1 VIVFSQRLRSRTS
14 VCFCFRF
21 YFSAPIDRP
30 PLGVD
35 AQAKASLMAVIG
47 WSGEPVRQLG
57 IEFAKGLDKLRAAGW
72 LLSRAR
78 PIFRHSLIAVGL
90 GQRRAKSRN
99 RCIED
104 ADKHRAAAVRHGIDQ
119 QFEPPH
125 VRLETTV
132 GRKSTRLC
140 TGSMKQRFGSHLLA
154 APTPCPISVFYFN
167 DLWALTSWRQ
177 QVCIHSFRRKCA
189 RRPEIIGPPH
199 RLEHS
204 AAFRLLAM
212 DVADEA
218 ILGQERLVG
227 CRSVGGIGPRPA
239 RRIALVEQASAQTI
253 ALIGSRICGRPS
265 ADTATDGVA
274 A

>member
-57 IEFAKGLDKLRAAGW
+57 IEFAKGLDKLRADAW

-104 ADKHRAAAVRHGIDQ
+104 ADKHRAAAVRHGIEQ
-119 QFEPPH
+119 QFEPPR
-125 VRLETTV
+125 V
-132 GRKSTRLC
+132 
-140 TGSMKQRFGSHLLA
+140 
-154 APTPCPISVFYFN
+154 
-167 DLWALTSWRQ
+167 
-177 QVCIHSFRRKCA
+177 
-189 RRPEIIGPPH
+189 
-199 RLEHS
+199 
-204 AAFRLLAM
+204 
-212 DVADEA
+212 
-218 ILGQERLVG
+218 LVG
-227 CRSVGGIGPRPA
+227 FPGHDQSFG
-239 RRIALVEQASAQTI
+239 TW
-253 ALIGSRICGRPS
+253 
-265 ADTATDGVA
+265 
-274 A
+274 